1 MKDTQ
6 RFLKQLADSPVDI
19 TNSLALTSKVNNET
33 RRGVYLKTRLGLTY
47 TLWFVAWTRKV
58 VSTSQRTPANKA
70 NRRNHETMC
79 RLQMASRIVRG

>member
-47 TLWFVAWTRKV
+47 TLWFVGLDKESGEYIAEDTG
-58 VSTSQRTPANKA
+58 Q
-70 NRRNHETMC
+70 
-79 RLQMASRIVRG
+79 